1 MLLEKQKIL
10 NYKVLFVEDDPI
22 QQKIMGETL
31 FQLGYATDIVGNA
44 KDGISLLQVKT
55 FNLII
60 LDLGLPDFPGE
71 VIIDAVRK
79 CARNTHALIIVTS
92 AHADKNTQKRCLN
105 IGADAVFV
113 KPIYKENLERTIF
126 ACIENRNNLI
136 EFIA

>member
-10 NYKVLFVEDDPI
+10 NYKALFVEDDPI
-22 QQKIMGETL
+22 QQKVIGETL
-31 FQLGYATDIVGNA
+31 FQLGYTTDIVGNA
-44 KDGISLLQVKT
+44 KDGISLLQDKI

-79 CARNTHALIIVTS
+79 SSHNTNALIIVTS
-92 AHADKNTQKRCLN
+92 AHADNNTKKRCLS

-113 KPIYKENLERTIF
+113 KPIYKENLERTIYYLGGHK
-126 ACIENRNNLI
+126 C
-136 EFIA
+136 